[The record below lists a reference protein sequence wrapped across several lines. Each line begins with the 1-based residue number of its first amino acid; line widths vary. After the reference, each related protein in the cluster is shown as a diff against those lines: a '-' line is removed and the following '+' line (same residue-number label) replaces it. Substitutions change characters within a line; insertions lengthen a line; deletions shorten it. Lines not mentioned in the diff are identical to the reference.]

1 MRLEQSSGRSLSL
14 LCLLSGHSRQAYYK
28 HRSQAEREPLR
39 EELIVQQVLKHRSFQ
54 PRIGGR
60 KLYLLTKGF
69 LVSRSIKMG
78 MDAFFKLLGK
88 YDLLNKRRR
97 HKVRTT
103 NSTHWMKKH
112 PDLVK
117 GMVPTASN
125 HLWVSD
131 ITYLELAH
139 KDAFLS
145 LVTDAYS
152 RKIVGFHLSNSLA
165 AEGTVKALKMAI
177 CGRKEIPGLIHHS
190 DRGGQYC
197 CNDYVKELTRRK
209 ISISMTQSGDPRD
222 NAIAERVNGILKME
236 LLEPV
241 YQDLYTAR
249 KAIEQAVNTYN
260 YLRPHSSISMLAPA
274 LVHGRDIP
282 VKRRWKNYYRNA
294 NENRQDLII
303 NKSEGHPKRKKEAKK
318 EKTHQ
323 DMDNAARSPH
333 PDTTSKQLIT

>member
-1 MRLEQSSGRSLSL
+1 MRLEQSSGRSLLL

-28 HRSQAEREPLR
+28 HRSQAEKEPLK
-39 EELIVQQVLKHRSFQ
+39 EELIVQQVLKHREFQ

-69 LVSRSIKMG
+69 IISRGIKMG
-78 MDAFFKLLGK
+78 MNAFFKLLGK

-103 NSTHWMKKH
+103 NSEHWMKKH
-112 PDLVK
+112 PNLIKD
-117 GMVPTASN
+117 MIPTASDQ
-125 HLWVSD
+125 LWVSD
-131 ITYLELAH
+131 ITYMELQQ

-177 CGRKEIPGLIHHS
+177 GGRNEIPGLIHHS

-197 CNDYVKELTRRK
+197 CNDYVRELTKRK

-241 YQDLYTAR
+241 YENLQTAR
-249 KAIEQAVNTYN
+249 EAVEKAVNIYN

-274 LVHGRDIP
+274 LVHGRDLP
-282 VKRRWKNYYRNA
+282 VKRRWKNNYRTTK
-294 NENRQDLII
+294 ETRQDIVI
-303 NKSEGHPKRKKEAKK
+303 NKKESPSKRKKEAKK

-323 DMDNAARSPH
+323 DVDNAARSPH
-333 PDTTSKQLIT
+333 PDTTNKQLNT

>member
-1 MRLEQSSGRSLSL
+1 MRSEQSSGSSLSL

-28 HRSQAEREPLR
+28 HRSQGEIAPLK
-39 EELIVQQVLKHRSFQ
+39 EELIVQQVLKHRELQ

-60 KLYLLTKGF
+60 KLYFLIKGF
-69 LVSRSIKMG
+69 LVSRGIKMG
-78 MDAFFKLLGK
+78 MAAFFKLLGK

-97 HKVRTT
+97 YKVRTT
-103 NSTHWMKKH
+103 NSNHWMKKH
-112 PDLVK
+112 DNLIK
-117 GMVPTASN
+117 DIVPTASDQI
-125 HLWVSD
+125 WVSD
-131 ITYLELAH
+131 ITYMELQH

-152 RKIVGFHLSNSLA
+152 RKIVGFYLSNSLA

-177 CGRKEIPGLIHHS
+177 DGRKEIPGLIHHS

-197 CNDYVKELTRRK
+197 CNDYAKELTRRK

-236 LLEPV
+236 LLQPV
-241 YQDLYTAR
+241 YENLETAR
-249 KAIEQAVNTYN
+249 EAVEKAVNIYN

-282 VKRRWKNYYRNA
+282 VKRRWKNYYRTNKEA
-294 NENRQDLII
+294 RQDIVI
-303 NKSEGHPKRKKEAKK
+303 NKKETFSKRKKEAKK

-323 DMDNAARSPH
+323 DVDNAARSPH
-333 PDTTSKQLIT
+333 PDTINKQLIT

>member
-1 MRLEQSSGRSLSL
+1 MRIEQSSGRSLLL

-28 HRSQAEREPLR
+28 QRSQAEKEPLQ
-39 EELIVQQVLKHRSFQ
+39 EDLIVQQVLKHRRLQ

-60 KLYLLTKGF
+60 KLYFLIKGF
-69 LVSRSIKMG
+69 MVNRGIKMG

-88 YDLLNKRRR
+88 YELLNKRRR

-103 NSTHWMKKH
+103 NSNHWMKKH
-112 PDLVK
+112 PNLIKD
-117 GMVPTASN
+117 MIPTASDQV
-125 HLWVSD
+125 WVSD
-131 ITYLELAH
+131 ITYMELQH

-177 CGRKEIPGLIHHS
+177 AGRRELPGLIHHS

-197 CNDYVKELTRRK
+197 CNDYVSELTRHQ

-241 YQDLYTAR
+241 YQDLQTAR
-249 KAIEQAVNTYN
+249 EAVEKAVNTYN

-282 VKRRWKNYYRNA
+282 VKRRWKNYYRTA
-294 NENRQDLII
+294 RENRQDVVI
-303 NKSEGHPKRKKEAKK
+303 NKTESSSKRKKEAKK

-323 DMDNAARSPH
+323 DVDNATRSPH
-333 PDTTSKQLIT
+333 PDTTNKQLVN

>member
-1 MRLEQSSGRSLSL
+1 MRIEQSSGSSLLL

-28 HRSQAEREPLR
+28 QRSQAEKEPLQ
-39 EELIVQQVLKHRSFQ
+39 EELIVQQVLKHRALQ
-54 PRIGGR
+54 PQIGGR
-60 KLYLLTKGF
+60 KLYFLIKGF
-69 LVSRSIKMG
+69 LVSRGIKMG
-78 MDAFFKLLGK
+78 MAAFFKLLGK
-88 YDLLNKRRR
+88 YELLNKRRR
-97 HKVRTT
+97 YKVCTT
-103 NSTHWMKKH
+103 NSNHWMKKH
-112 PDLVK
+112 PNLIKDKL
-117 GMVPTASN
+117 PTASDQ
-125 HLWVSD
+125 LWVSD
-131 ITYLELAH
+131 ITYMELQH

-177 CGRKEIPGLIHHS
+177 GERREIPGLIHHS

-197 CNDYVKELTRRK
+197 CNDYVRELTRRK

-241 YQDLYTAR
+241 YQDLKTAR
-249 KAIEQAVNTYN
+249 EAVEQAVNIYN

-274 LVHGRDIP
+274 LVHGRDLP
-282 VKRRWKNYYRNA
+282 VKRRWKNYYRTTPKNHS
-294 NENRQDLII
+294 DLVI
-303 NKSEGHPKRKKEAKK
+303 NKNGASLKRKKEAKK

-323 DMDNAARSPH
+323 DVDNAVRSQH
-333 PDTTSKQLIT
+333 PDTINKQLIT

>member
-1 MRLEQSSGRSLSL
+1 MRLEQSSGDSLSL

-28 HRSQAEREPLR
+28 QRSQAEREPLQ

-69 LVSRSIKMG
+69 LVSRGIKMG

-88 YDLLNKRRR
+88 YALLNKRRR

-103 NSTHWMKKH
+103 NSNHWMKKH
-112 PDLVK
+112 PDLIK
-117 GMVPTASN
+117 GMVPTTSDQ
-125 HLWVSD
+125 LWVSD

-152 RKIVGFHLSNSLA
+152 RKIVGFHLAGSLA

-177 CGRKEIPGLIHHS
+177 GGRKEIPGLIHHS

-209 ISISMTQSGDPRD
+209 ISISMTQNGDPRD

-241 YQDLYTAR
+241 YEDLYTAR
-249 KAIEQAVNTYN
+249 RAIEKAVNTYN

-282 VKRRWKNYYRNA
+282 VKRRWKNYYRTTK
-294 NENRQDLII
+294 ETRQNIDI
-303 NKSEGHPKRKKEAKK
+303 NKNEPELKRKKEAKK

-333 PDTTSKQLIT
+333 PDTANKQTIS

>member
-1 MRLEQSSGRSLSL
+1 MRSEQSSGSSLSL

-28 HRSQAEREPLR
+28 HRSQGEIAPLK
-39 EELIVQQVLKHRSFQ
+39 EELIVQQVLKHRELQ

-60 KLYLLTKGF
+60 KLYFLIKGF
-69 LVSRSIKMG
+69 LVSRGIKMG
-78 MDAFFKLLGK
+78 MAAFFKLLGK

-97 HKVRTT
+97 YKVRTT
-103 NSTHWMKKH
+103 NSNHWMKKH
-112 PDLVK
+112 DNLIK
-117 GMVPTASN
+117 DIVPTASDQI
-125 HLWVSD
+125 WVSD
-131 ITYLELAH
+131 ITYMELQH

-152 RKIVGFHLSNSLA
+152 RKIVGFYLSNSLA

-177 CGRKEIPGLIHHS
+177 DGRKEIPGLIHHS

-197 CNDYVKELTRRK
+197 CNDYAKELTRRK

-236 LLEPV
+236 LLQPV
-241 YQDLYTAR
+241 YENLETAR
-249 KAIEQAVNTYN
+249 EAVEKAVNIYN

-282 VKRRWKNYYRNA
+282 VKRQWKNYYRTNKEA
-294 NENRQDLII
+294 RQDIVI
-303 NKSEGHPKRKKEAKK
+303 NKKETFSKRKKEAKK

-323 DMDNAARSPH
+323 DVDNAARSPH
-333 PDTTSKQLIT
+333 PDTINKQLIT

>member
-1 MRLEQSSGRSLSL
+1 MRIEQSSGDSLLL

-28 HRSQAEREPLR
+28 QRSQAEKEPLQ
-39 EELIVQQVLKHRSFQ
+39 EELIVQQVLKHRQLQ

-69 LVSRSIKMG
+69 LVKRGIKMG
-78 MDAFFKLLGK
+78 MAAFFKLLGK

-103 NSTHWMKKH
+103 NSDHWMKKH
-112 PDLVK
+112 PNLIKD
-117 GMVPTASN
+117 MVPTASDQ
-125 HLWVSD
+125 LWVSD
-131 ITYLELAH
+131 ITYMELQY

-177 CGRKEIPGLIHHS
+177 GERRELPGLIHHS

-197 CNDYVKELTRRK
+197 CNDYVRELARRK

-241 YQDLYTAR
+241 YEDLQTAR
-249 KAIEQAVNTYN
+249 AAVERAVNVYN
-260 YLRPHSSISMLAPA
+260 YLRPHSSISMLTPA

-282 VKRRWKNYYRNA
+282 VKRRWKNYYRTTPKNHS
-294 NENRQDLII
+294 NIVI
-303 NKSEGHPKRKKEAKK
+303 NKNGTSLKRKKEAKK

-323 DMDNAARSPH
+323 DVDNAMRSPH
-333 PDTTSKQLIT
+333 PDTTNKQLIN